1 MSWKTPQISDLVGCK
16 RKIKKLVDEL
26 ETINRPDRV
35 AAIMAQIKS
44 AAAMYN
50 HCYCELVKKGMTN
63 KEYYENVKRV

>member
-1 MSWKTPQISDLVGCK
+1 M
-16 RKIKKLVDEL
+16 VDEL